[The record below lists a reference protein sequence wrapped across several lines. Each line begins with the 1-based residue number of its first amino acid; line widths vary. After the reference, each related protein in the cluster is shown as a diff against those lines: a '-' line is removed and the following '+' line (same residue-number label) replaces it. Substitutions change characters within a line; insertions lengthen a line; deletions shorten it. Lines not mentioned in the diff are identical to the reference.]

1 MSTKRIKGITIEIDG
16 KTTGLDKAIQGSEKN
31 IRSMNS
37 SLREVDKL
45 LKFDPGN
52 MELLAQK
59 QKILQ
64 DAIDETEKKL
74 KSLKDADQQAKKQLA
89 SGNLGQEQYAALRRE
104 IIETEQKLDSLKKT
118 AGSGSAAFEKIS
130 QVTQD
135 FGNKTTALGK
145 TLTPVSAGVAAAG
158 TAAVKGADD
167 LNSAVNTYL
176 TATGTIAEQT
186 ISYAD
191 GTQTVIDNTQ
201 KFKDI
206 ISDIYNGN
214 YGEGFEDIADALATV
229 RKNMEMLNDVDLQK
243 STESAIA
250 LRDVFGYDISESTR
264 AAATLIEQFGISAD
278 EAFNLIAQGSQN
290 GLDYS
295 GELLDSINEYSVQ
308 FHKAGID
315 AEGMF
320 AVFKNGADSGAF
332 NLDKIGDAVKEL
344 MIRVVDGSDTTRE
357 GFELI
362 GLDADE
368 MAAKFAKGGESA
380 KQAFDETITALA
392 NTKDPLKQNQAG
404 VDLLGTMWEDLGG
417 NVVTSLNTANDAI
430 DKTND
435 ALGQIKEQKYDDLKN
450 SLSSIGK
457 TFISEIAVPIGE
469 EIIPVLQEVVDV
481 AGDAVSFLSELPE
494 PVTMIITVIMALLAV
509 LGPVL
514 IIIGQISSG
523 ISAIT
528 GVMGLA
534 STSMLGVVGIIALV
548 IAAITAVIVVV
559 KNWGTIVDWISDKW
573 NAFKDFISGIW
584 QNISETAQ
592 SIWNGISEFFKVIWD
607 TIYSIFEVPLNLIKA
622 LIEGVF
628 YAVQA
633 IIITVWEVIKISLGS
648 AWSWISQQAA
658 AIFNPLCDFFSDIW
672 NKVKNAVSDVWN
684 SIKNILGGIWDGI
697 YSKAKDAFGKVFSY
711 IKDGFTN
718 LKNTIGG
725 VVKGVANAIISP
737 IGSAVNGVI
746 SGVNWILDKVG
757 SKKQFDKW
765 KVPKFARG
773 TGGLQKDTIGIVN
786 DQKGP
791 VYKEMIVPPHG
802 KPFIP
807 EGRDVVLPMEKGT
820 KIVPANQTRS
830 FLEQL
835 PHFAKGIGD
844 VFGGI
849 WTTVKDMAGTVWDY
863 ITHPED
869 LLKIA
874 VNKFIDFSNAL
885 EPGLSIA
892 KGVVSTIFGS
902 VTDFIKS
909 IFDTITPEVKYNPSA
924 GVEQWR
930 ELAAKA
936 LRMTGQ
942 YSEANLNR
950 LLMQM
955 QSESGGNPNA
965 INNWDIN
972 AKRGTPSKGLMQVI
986 DPTFQAYAMP
996 GYNKNI
1002 YDPLSNIL
1010 AAIKYTLSRY
1020 GSLANGWKGHGYAQG
1035 IGNVCLSDIIGLPLL
1050 DVQYFE
1056 SGGILTKPAMFSLG
1070 KSIGVAGEGKE
1081 PEAITPISKL
1091 KDYVK
1096 DAVLE
1101 IIGEKDINITISLTQ
1116 QIDKKTLAKE
1126 LIPISVPLTNQ
1137 YEKRQK
1143 RKRGVMSD
1151 GTSESYA

>member
-31 IRSMNS
+31 IKSMNS

-64 DAIDETEKKL
+64 GAIDETEKKL
-74 KSLKDADQQAKKQLA
+74 KSLKDVDQQAKKQLA
-89 SGNLGQEQYAALRRE
+89 SGNLGQEQYEALRRE
-104 IIETEQKLDSLKKT
+104 IVETEQKLESLKKT
-118 AGSGSAAFEKIS
+118 AGSGSAEFEKIS
-130 QVTQD
+130 KATEE
-135 FGNKTTALGK
+135 FGNKTTSLGK
-145 TLTPVSAGVAAAG
+145 ALAPVSAGVAAAG

-167 LNSAVNTYL
+167 LRTAVNNYL
-176 TATGTIAEQT
+176 TETGTVAEQT

-191 GTQTVIDNTQ
+191 GTQKVIDNTQ

-206 ISDIYNGN
+206 ISDIYKGN

-229 RKNMEMLNDVDLQK
+229 RKNMETLNDVDLQK
-243 STESAIA
+243 ATESAIA

-264 AAATLIEQFGISAD
+264 AASTLMEQFEISAD
-278 EAFNLIAQGSQN
+278 EAFNLIAQGSQS

-308 FHKAGID
+308 FKKAGID

-362 GLDADE
+362 GLDADK
-368 MAAKFAKGGESA
+368 MAEKFAKGGESA
-380 KQAFDETITALA
+380 KQAFDETIEALA
-392 NTKDPLKQNQAG
+392 NTSDPLKQNQAG

-417 NVVTSLNTANDAI
+417 NVVTSLSTANDSI

-450 SLSSIGK
+450 DLSSLGK
-457 TFISEIAVPIGE
+457 TFISEVAVPIGE
-469 EIIPVLQEVVDV
+469 EMLPVLQEVVDV
-481 AGDAVSFLSELPE
+481 ASDAVSFLSDLPE
-494 PVTMIITVIMALLAV
+494 PVTKIITVIMALLAV
-509 LGPVL
+509 LSPVL

-523 ISAIT
+523 ISAVT
-528 GVMGLA
+528 GVLGIT
-534 STSMLGVVGIIALV
+534 STSMLGIIGVIALV
-548 IAAITAVIVVV
+548 IAAITAIILII
-559 KNWGTIVDWISDKW
+559 KNWGTILDWLSDKW
-573 NAFKDFISGIW
+573 NTFKDFIYGIW
-584 QNISETAQ
+584 QNISGTAH
-592 SIWNGISEFFKVIWD
+592 SVWNEL
-607 TIYSIFEVPLNLIKA
+607 T
-622 LIEGVF
+622 
-628 YAVQA
+628 
-633 IIITVWEVIKISLGS
+633 
-648 AWSWISQQAA
+648 
-658 AIFNPLCDFFSDIW
+658 DFFGDIF
-672 NKVKNAVSDVWN
+672 
-684 SIKNILGGIWDGI
+684 DGI
-697 YSKAKDAFGKVFSY
+697 YGKAKDAFGKVFSF

-718 LKNTIGG
+718 LKNTIGS

-757 SKKQFDKW
+757 SKKKFDKW

-773 TGGLQKDTIGIVN
+773 TGGLSKDTIGIVN

-791 VYKEMIVPPHG
+791 VYREMIVPPHG

-820 KIVPANQTRS
+820 KIVPANQTKS
-830 FLEQL
+830 FIEQL

-849 WTTVKDMAGTVWDY
+849 WTTAKDIAGTVWDY

-874 VNKFIDFSNAL
+874 INKFTDFSNAM
-885 EPGLSIA
+885 EPGSSIA
-892 KGVVSTIFGS
+892 KGVISTVLGS

-909 IFDTITPEVKYNPSA
+909 VFDTITPEVNYNPSA

-986 DPTFQAYAMP
+986 DPTFRTYAMS

-1010 AAIKYTLSRY
+1010 AAIKYTLSKY

-1035 IGNVCLSDIIGLPLL
+1035 IGNIGLSDIIGLPLL

-1056 SGGILTKPAMFSLG
+1056 NGGILTKPAMFSLG
-1070 KSIGVAGEGKE
+1070 KSVGIAGEGKE

-1096 DAVLE
+1096 EAVLE
-1101 IIGEKDINITISLTQ
+1101 IIGEKDINITINLTQ